1 MRKKNRIA
9 ALLLDDSYRSEGE
22 ADIQGKHVKWDAG
35 YCIAYVPY
43 ESTQVTKK
51 LVDPTVAKTVEE
63 ELANVRWGAL
73 ISLEIRGKY
82 ITSVTVEADPVSD
95 FEEE

>member
-22 ADIQGKHVKWDAG
+22 ADIQGKHVRWEAG
-35 YCIAYVPY
+35 YCITYIPY
-43 ESTQVTKK
+43 ESVQVTKK
-51 LVDPTVAKTVEE
+51 LIDPTVAKAVEE
-63 ELANVRWGAL
+63 TLADVRWGAL
-73 ISLEIRGKY
+73 VALEIRGKY